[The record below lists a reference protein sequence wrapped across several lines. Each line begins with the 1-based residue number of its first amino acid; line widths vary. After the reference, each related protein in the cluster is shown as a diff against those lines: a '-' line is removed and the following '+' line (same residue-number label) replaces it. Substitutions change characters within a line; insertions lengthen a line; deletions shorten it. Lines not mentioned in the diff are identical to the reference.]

1 MNDMSDG
8 PKAIDELPPTPPGA
22 VPLDATSDYA
32 REPTAEQLATVER
45 LALAAAGPPPLPAPW
60 QPLADWS
67 SQPPPAFGGA
77 ANTIHFYLNH
87 TDGIGYQGCMFFK
100 AASPPYS
107 YFSRNRFYGTGH
119 VYPNVPWGE
128 LYKTVGS
135 LGNLP
140 APWVRLVIAL
150 RATDGLA
157 GLTFHQAGGSGAL
170 PGAEVGWAEE
180 DLREL
185 LGTSPHFVTSLGP
198 WVLYLELTSLLM

>member
-1 MNDMSDG
+1 MSDD
-8 PKAIDELPPTPPGA
+8 PKAIDELPPKPPGA

-45 LALAAAGPPPLPAPW
+45 FALAAAGPPPLPAPW
-60 QPLADWS
+60 QPLADWA

-128 LYKTVGS
+128 LYKTEGS

-150 RATDGLA
+150 RART
-157 GLTFHQAGGSGAL
+157 GSRA
-170 PGAEVGWAEE
+170 
-180 DLREL
+180 
-185 LGTSPHFVTSLGP
+185 
-198 WVLYLELTSLLM
+198 